1 MARAGHSAEQ
11 IPQPWQAA
19 ASAPGFETL
28 VEPSPIRIVAGRQ
41 TTHNFI
47 LTRSQPEPP
56 PSVRER
62 IQKMIRRDIGR
73 LPGGAP
79 HRHHGGQT
87 DEEPQIAVPGRP
99 MQHPGAVDLGPRD
112 AGHGVRRRLAESIH
126 SGDTGGVNHPLQ
138 GMRAGVDRREQVA
151 DLRLVGDIKTL
162 DPNGQPRRLECGHP
176 TPSLI
181 GLGAPPSDETERTD
195 APTRLETLTGR
206 VELAALR
213 GGPPLAVEAGQ
224 GVVVQADGTMGPVRP
239 LLPAPRALRPLRGEA
254 PADAH
259 LRWTPVEGAVAYRVE
274 IARDAELVY
283 DVRTWQAAGPAAEV
297 PGALPPGRWYWRAAA
312 TDEHGLVGRPTKVHA
327 FTAGGEAAPP

>member
-1 MARAGHSAEQ
+1 VATG
-11 IPQPWQAA
+11 
-19 ASAPGFETL
+19 ASATAAIGLSDGSRVILSEGGLLRLDDLYLDEHLKRVVKLQLLEGRLEADVLRAREGARFEVAT
-28 VEPSPIRIVAGRQ
+28 SRSVAGARG
-41 TTHNFI
+41 
-47 LTRSQPEPP
+47 TRFR
-56 PSVRER
+56 V
-62 IQKMIRRDIGR
+62 
-73 LPGGAP
+73 
-79 HRHHGGQT
+79 
-87 DEEPQIAVPGRP
+87 
-99 MQHPGAVDLGPRD
+99 
-112 AGHGVRRRLAESIH
+112 
-126 SGDTGGVNHPLQ
+126 TGG
-138 GMRAGVDRREQVA
+138 
-151 DLRLVGDIKTL
+151 
-162 DPNGQPRRLECGHP
+162 
-176 TPSLI
+176 
-181 GLGAPPSDETERTD
+181 TD